1 MQQNW
6 RYFLDN
12 KTEYWIVRWSS
23 LIQFCIERNM
33 VNLYYQIS
41 DTFLLSYNSLH
52 IFASGLFSS
61 LIFQVL
67 RIATKLNSVV
77 KYLHNVYHYSGF
89 VMEILIVMMVVMSHK
104 TCAWMLVHVEAIF
117 HLLMA
122 LFIPT
127 HTQIITHPIQTA
139 FTESRSPI
147 GQSSL
152 WSLSAWI

>member
-1 MQQNW
+1 
-6 RYFLDN
+6 
-12 KTEYWIVRWSS
+12 
-23 LIQFCIERNM
+23 M

-104 TCAWMLVHVEAIF
+104 TCA
-117 HLLMA
+117 
-122 LFIPT
+122 
-127 HTQIITHPIQTA
+127 
-139 FTESRSPI
+139 
-147 GQSSL
+147 
-152 WSLSAWI
+152 